1 MVEQKD
7 YVSYSVLINGIE
19 VNAVYSRDSI
29 DGIFRPLLRRLTRMQ
44 REKNRRVLVLFA
56 APPGAG
62 KSTLLSF
69 LERLA
74 EEDEHSG

>member
-29 DGIFRPLLRRLTRMQ
+29 DGIFRPLLRRLTRMHRSGKEHAPQ
-44 REKNRRVLVLFA
+44 LF
-56 APPGAG
+56 GETG
-62 KSTLLSF
+62 
-69 LERLA
+69 
-74 EEDEHSG
+74 

>member
-29 DGIFRPLLRRLTRMQ
+29 DGIFRPLLRRLTRMHP
-44 REKNRRVLVLFA
+44 
-56 APPGAG
+56 APSPE
-62 KSTLLSF
+62 TD
-69 LERLA
+69 EDA
-74 EEDEHSG
+74 EGEE